1 MDASFKKAIISVNF
15 MSTVQLKDKK
25 GSLAFK
31 LSFFILTGAI
41 IVFLAAFIYDY
52 HYSRKIMMKNV
63 ENHAKNLTLVT
74 VNKIGSILKG
84 VEKVPGYIA
93 FSLERRVY
101 TREEILK
108 MIENELMTN
117 PELFGSTVAFEPY
130 AFDSEV
136 LYFAPYFYK
145 DEEKLKFRFL
155 DHSYRYFS
163 KDWYRIPKELKRPVW
178 SEPYFDEGGGDIIMS
193 TYSVPFTR
201 IVNGESEFKGV
212 VTADISLDWLLDI
225 VSQVTIYQ
233 SGYAFLISQNGVF
246 VTHPDKD
253 LIMQESIFSIAESAG
268 DMRLRKIG
276 EDMISGGEGFVS
288 IKGYLTGKKS
298 WLYYAPLP
306 SVGWS
311 IGIIFPE
318 DELFA
323 DVSKLNREVLIIG
336 GAGVVLLF
344 LIVVSISRT
353 ITRPLR
359 ILAQETTEIARGN
372 LDIELPLVKSRDEV
386 GELSKSFEN
395 MRVALKEYIANLEE
409 TTAAKERIENELKIA
424 QRIQMSFLPK
434 KFPPF
439 PEKEAFEI
447 YAMIEPAKEVG
458 GDLYDFFLLPED
470 HIFIAIGDVS
480 DKGIPAALF
489 MAVTKTL
496 MKGIAAYGIE
506 PADVLVKVNRELCK
520 DNDSMMFVTLFCGI
534 LNCKTGELT
543 YSNAGHN
550 PPLMIHS
557 DKRSEWLH
565 VPKGLVLGAMEDADY
580 KTEKT
585 VLYPGDTIFLY
596 TDGVTEAMNSTKN
609 MYSDKRLQATVEES
623 NVESAEFLVRHIM
636 QSVKDFTGNEIQS
649 DDITILAVQFKGS
662 GERQEDTYEKKI

>member
-1 MDASFKKAIISVNF
+1 ML
-15 MSTVQLKDKK
+15 TVRRKDKK

-31 LSFFILTGAI
+31 LSLFILTGAI

-52 HYSRKIMMKNV
+52 HYARKIMMKSV
-63 ENHAKNLTLVT
+63 EDQARNLTLLT
-74 VNKIGSILKG
+74 VKKIESILKG

-93 FSLERRVY
+93 FSLEERVSS
-101 TREEILK
+101 REEILK
-108 MIENELMTN
+108 MIENELKTN
-117 PELFGSTVAFEPY
+117 PEIFGSTVAFEPY
-130 AFDSEV
+130 AFDPDL
-136 LYFAPYFYK
+136 LYYAPYFYRDK
-145 DEEKLKFRFL
+145 EKLNFRL
-155 DHSYRYFS
+155 LGNDSYRYFS

-201 IVNGESEFKGV
+201 IVNGESEFTGV
-212 VTADISLDWLLDI
+212 VTADISLDWLVDI
-225 VSQVTIYQ
+225 ISQVTIYQ

-246 VTHPDKD
+246 VTHPDKN
-253 LIMQESIFSIAESAG
+253 LIMQESIFSIADSVG
-268 DMRLRKIG
+268 DMELGEIG
-276 EDMISGGEGFVS
+276 KDMISGGEGFVS

-298 WLYYAPLP
+298 WLYYAHLP

-318 DELFA
+318 EELFA
-323 DVSKLNREVLIIG
+323 DVSKLNREILIIG
-336 GAGVVLLF
+336 SAGVVFLF

-359 ILAQETTEIARGN
+359 ILAKETTEIAKGN
-372 LDIELPLVKSRDEV
+372 LDIALPLVGSRDEV

-395 MRVALKEYIANLEE
+395 MRIALKEYIANLEE

-424 QRIQMSFLPK
+424 RRIQMSFLPM

-447 YAMIEPAKEVG
+447 HAMIEPAKEVG
-458 GDLYDFFLLPED
+458 GDLYDFFLLPDD
-470 HIFIAIGDVS
+470 HMFISIGDVS

-565 VPKGLVLGAMEDADY
+565 VPKGLVLGAMEDSAY

-609 MYSDKRLQATVEES
+609 IYSDRRLQVTIEES
-623 NVESAEFLVRHIM
+623 SVTSAEFLVKHVM
-636 QSVKDFTGNEIQS
+636 QSVKDFIGDEIQS
-649 DDITILAVQFKGS
+649 DDITILAVTFKGS
-662 GERQEDTYEKKI
+662 GEKQEDTL